1 MKYAVFT
8 NSIKN
13 NLEIMSK
20 NSMKS
25 IFTILMLSLVVF
37 ACKKDDKKPTPSNP
51 NGNTPPPNEEELI
64 TTVVLTF
71 TDTTGLVAPF
81 TVTFADP
88 DGDGGNAPT
97 IHEEIHL
104 DSNKYYNVTI
114 QFLDESK
121 TPAEDITE
129 EIEEEAT
136 DHLIC
141 FTPAGPASL
150 SIVRTDSDGTFEI
163 GLESFWSTGSMSM
176 TGNTVTVVL
185 KHQPG
190 VKDGSCSPG
199 DTDVEVVFDV
209 VIH

>member
-1 MKYAVFT
+1 
-8 NSIKN
+8 
-13 NLEIMSK
+13 
-20 NSMKS
+20 MKS
-25 IFTILMLSLVVF
+25 IISILMLSLVVF
-37 ACKKDDKKPTPSNP
+37 ACKKDDKTPTPSDL
-51 NGNTPPPNEEELI
+51 GNTPPPNEEELI
-64 TTVVLTF
+64 TTIILTF

-121 TPAEDITE
+121 TPAEDITAVV
-129 EIEEEAT
+129 EAEG
-136 DHLIC
+136 DEHIIC
-141 FTPAGPASL
+141 YTPAGPASL
-150 SIVRTDSDGTFEI
+150 NIVRTDSDGTFEI
-163 GLESFWSTGSMSM
+163 GLASFWSTGSSSM

-185 KHQPG
+185 KHQPD

-199 DTDVEVVFDV
+199 DTDVEVIFDFH
-209 VIH
+209 IH

>member
-1 MKYAVFT
+1 MKHIVFT
-8 NSIKN
+8 NSIQKKLN
-13 NLEIMSK
+13 TMSK
-20 NSMKS
+20 NSIKS

-37 ACKKDDKKPTPSNP
+37 ACKKDD
-51 NGNTPPPNEEELI
+51 NTPAPGGGGGAPPNEEELI
-64 TTVVLTF
+64 TTIILTF

-97 IHEEIHL
+97 THEDIHL
-104 DSNKYYNVTI
+104 DSNKYYNVSI

-121 TPAEDITE
+121 TPAEDITAE
-129 EIEEEAT
+129 VQAESA
-136 DHLIC
+136 DHIIC

-150 SIVRTDSDGTFEI
+150 TIVRTDSDGTFEI
-163 GLESFWSTGSMSM
+163 GLASFWSTGGMSM
-176 TGNTVTVVL
+176 TGNTVTVAL

>member
-1 MKYAVFT
+1 MR
-8 NSIKN
+8 NSI
-13 NLEIMSK
+13 
-20 NSMKS
+20 KS
-25 IFTILMLSLVVF
+25 IFTILMLSLIVF
-37 ACKKDDKKPTPSNP
+37 ACKKDDKTPTPSDM
-51 NGNTPPPNEEELI
+51 GNTPPPNEEELI

-121 TPAEDITE
+121 TPAEDITAVV
-129 EIEEEAT
+129 EAEG
-136 DHLIC
+136 DEHIIC
-141 FTPAGPASL
+141 YTPAGPASL
-150 SIVRTDSDGTFEI
+150 NIVRTDSDGTFEI
-163 GLESFWSTGSMSM
+163 GLASFWSTGSSSM

-185 KHQPG
+185 KHQPD

-199 DTDVEVVFDV
+199 DTDVEVIFDFH
-209 VIH
+209 IH

>member
-1 MKYAVFT
+1 MR
-8 NSIKN
+8 NSI
-13 NLEIMSK
+13 
-20 NSMKS
+20 KS
-25 IFTILMLSLVVF
+25 IFTILMLSLIVF
-37 ACKKDDKKPTPSNP
+37 ACKKDDKTPTPSDM
-51 NGNTPPPNEEELI
+51 GNTPPPNEEELI

-121 TPAEDITE
+121 TPAEDITAVV
-129 EIEEEAT
+129 EAEG
-136 DHLIC
+136 DEHIIC
-141 FTPAGPASL
+141 YTPAGPASL
-150 SIVRTDSDGTFEI
+150 NIVRTDSDGTFEI
-163 GLESFWSTGSMSM
+163 GLASFWSTGSSSM

-199 DTDVEVVFDV
+199 DTDVEVIFDFH
-209 VIH
+209 IH

>member
-1 MKYAVFT
+1 M
-8 NSIKN
+8 
-13 NLEIMSK
+13 K
-20 NSMKS
+20 NSKKS

-37 ACKKDDKKPTPSNP
+37 ACKKDDNAPVPGVGGGNP
-51 NGNTPPPNEEELI
+51 PADEQELI
-64 TTVVLTF
+64 TTVKLTF

-97 IHEEIHL
+97 VHEGIYL
-104 DSNKYYNVTI
+104 DANKYYNVAV

-121 TPAEDITE
+121 APAGDITE
-129 EIEEEAT
+129 EIEDEAV

-141 FTPAGPASL
+141 FTPSGPASL
-150 SIVRTDSDGTFEI
+150 NIVRTDSDGTFEI
-163 GLESFWSTGSMSM
+163 GLESFWSTGGMSM

-190 VKDGSCSPG
+190 VKDGSCALG
-199 DTDVEVVFDV
+199 ETDVEVVFNLH
-209 VIH
+209 IN

>member
-1 MKYAVFT
+1 MKT
-8 NSIKN
+8 T
-13 NLEIMSK
+13 
-20 NSMKS
+20 MKS

-37 ACKKDDKKPTPSNP
+37 ACKKDDKAPAP
-51 NGNTPPPNEEELI
+51 GGGGGGGTPPPNEEELI
-64 TTVVLTF
+64 TTIILTF
-71 TDTTGLVAPF
+71 TDTSGNIAPF

-97 IHEEIHL
+97 IHEAIHL
-104 DSNKYYNVTI
+104 AANTYYDVTI

-129 EIEEEAT
+129 EIEEEA
-136 DHLIC
+136 DEHIIC
-141 FTPAGPASL
+141 YTPAGPASL
-150 SIVRTDSDGTFEI
+150 SIFRTDSDGTFEI
-163 GLESFWSTGSMSM
+163 GLESFWSTGGMSM

-190 VKDGSCSPG
+190 IKDCTCAPG